1 MFHQLLAPVGN
12 SLALSALVA
21 VAPLVLLLVLLGVV
35 RMRADRA
42 ALVSLLVVLIIAVAV
57 FRLPVRT
64 ALSGTA
70 EGIAFGLVPIV
81 WIMLNAVFL
90 NRLLEESGH
99 LRWVRHT
106 FMRLSDD
113 VRVQAVVVAFCF
125 GSLLEAMAGFGA
137 PIVVVAAILLA
148 LGFSPARAAL
158 VALFA
163 DAAGTAFGSVGNPI
177 FALNKITGL
186 PVESLGAMVGR
197 QAPFM
202 ALLVPFVLLMVL
214 DGMRGVRQLWPVAL
228 TIGVGFGLGQ
238 FLASN
243 YVAFQLADLIGA
255 LVASVAAAVL
265 LRAWAPGETQRV
277 VGHQHGA
284 DDGPA
289 TTDDDTTPSGTPSDT
304 TGGGTPTGGPP
315 SAPDGGGAAST
326 PDRVTS
332 PGPAARDAAW
342 RGRPQGALLTTEPTA
357 TAVAL
362 DDQTPTRA
370 QTARAFAPYAILT
383 VLLAAASL
391 DGPIQRAVT
400 ALTTSVRWPW
410 VAVVSSSGKPLSLA
424 SFKISWIGE
433 TGSILLITAL
443 ISLAILRV
451 SPREAVRQYG
461 LAARQIRIA
470 ATTVVLVVAFAYVF
484 NLSGQA
490 TTIGVLLAGA
500 GVGFVAVSP
509 VLGWLGV
516 AASGSDT
523 SSNALFAA
531 VQVASAHRIGVSPYL
546 LAAANS
552 EAGALGKLVSPQ
564 NIAMAC
570 AAVGLSGREGW
581 LLRRSFPWSVLFLA
595 AFVVVLLLMAFGPLA
610 PLVIW

>member
-1 MFHQLLAPVGN
+1 MFHQILAPVGG

-21 VAPLVLLLVLLGVV
+21 VSPLVLLLVLLGVV

-42 ALVSLLVVLIIAVAV
+42 ALVSLLTVLVIAVAV
-57 FRLPVRT
+57 FGLPVRT

-99 LRWVRHT
+99 LRWVRHA

-148 LGFSPARAAL
+148 LGFSPARSAT

-186 PVESLGAMVGR
+186 PVDDLGAMVGR

-202 ALLVPFVLLMVL
+202 ALLVPFVLLGVL
-214 DGMRGVRQLWPVAL
+214 DGLRGVRQLWPVAL
-228 TIGVGFGLGQ
+228 TVGAGFGLGQ

-243 YVAFQLADLIGA
+243 LIAFQLADLIGA
-255 LVASVAAAVL
+255 LVAFAAAAAL
-265 LRAWAPGETQRV
+265 LRAWAPREVQRV
-277 VGHQHGA
+277 AGGDEGTA
-284 DDGPA
+284 GDGSTAARTGEAPDGTPDGPA
-289 TTDDDTTPSGTPSDT
+289 DGEDAPAGT
-304 TGGGTPTGGPP
+304 
-315 SAPDGGGAAST
+315 SAPPGR
-326 PDRVTS
+326 DRTS
-332 PGPAARDAAW
+332 RV
-342 RGRPQGALLTTEPTA
+342 RPQGALLTTERTGPA
-357 TAVAL
+357 TAL
-362 DDQTPTRA
+362 DHEAPTRA
-370 QTARAFAPYAILT
+370 QTARAFAPYAVLT
-383 VLLAAASL
+383 VLLAAVSL
-391 DGPIQRAVT
+391 DGPIQRAV
-400 ALTTSVRWPW
+400 AAVTTKVSWPG
-410 VAVVSSSGKPLSLA
+410 VDVVSSSGKPLSLA
-424 SFKISWIGE
+424 SFKIAWIGE
-433 TGSILLITAL
+433 TGSVLLITAL
-443 ISLAILRV
+443 ISLLILRV
-451 SPREAVRQYG
+451 GVREALRQYG
-461 LAARQIRIA
+461 RAAGQIRVA

-490 TTIGVLLAGA
+490 TTIGVLLSGAGA
-500 GVGFVAVSP
+500 AFVAFSP

-531 VQVASAHRIGVSPYL
+531 VQVASAQRIGVSPYL

-564 NIAMAC
+564 NIAVAC

-581 LLRRSFPWSVLFLA
+581 LLRRSFPWSLLFLA
-595 AFVVVLLLMAFGPLA
+595 VFIVILLLMAFGPLA

>member
-21 VAPLVLLLVLLGVV
+21 VAPLILLLVLLGVV

-42 ALVSLLVVLIIAVAV
+42 ALVSLLLVLIIAVAV

-202 ALLVPFVLLMVL
+202 ALLVPFVLLAVL

-277 VGHQHGA
+277 VGHQDRA

-289 TTDDDTTPSGTPSDT
+289 TTDGGTIPPADTTA
-304 TGGGTPTGGPP
+304 GGTPAGGPT
-315 SAPDGGGAAST
+315 SAPDGGAATT
-326 PDRVTS
+326 PDPVPS
-332 PGPAARDAAW
+332 PGPAARDASW
-342 RGRPQGALLTTEPTA
+342 RGRPQGALLTTERTA
-357 TAVAL
+357 AAMAL

-383 VLLAAASL
+383 VLLAATSL

-400 ALTTSVRWPW
+400 ALTTSVRWPA
-410 VAVVSSSGKPLSLA
+410 VAVISSSGKPLSLA

-461 LAARQIRIA
+461 LAARQIRTA

-531 VQVASAHRIGVSPYL
+531 VQVASAQRIGASPYL

-595 AFVVVLLLMAFGPLA
+595 VFVVVLLLMAFGPLA
-610 PLVIW
+610 PLVIR

>member
-1 MFHQLLAPVGN
+1 MFQQILAPVGG

-21 VAPLVLLLVLLGVV
+21 VCPLVLLLVLLGVV

-42 ALVSLLVVLIIAVAV
+42 ALVSLLTVLVIAVAV
-57 FRLPVRT
+57 YGLPVST

-81 WIMLNAVFL
+81 WIMINAVFL

-99 LRWVRHT
+99 LRWVRHA

-148 LGFSPARAAL
+148 LGFSPARSAT

-186 PVESLGAMVGR
+186 PVDDLGAMVGR

-202 ALLVPFVLLMVL
+202 ALLVPFVLLGVL
-214 DGMRGVRQLWPVAL
+214 DGLRGVRQLWPVAL
-228 TIGVGFGLGQ
+228 TVGAGFGLGQ

-243 YVAFQLADLIGA
+243 YIAFQLADLIGA
-255 LVASVAAAVL
+255 LVAFGAAAAVL
-265 LRAWAPGETQRV
+265 RAWTPREIHRITGSDE
-277 VGHQHGA
+277 
-284 DDGPA
+284 GP
-289 TTDDDTTPSGTPSDT
+289 TTEPS
-304 TGGGTPTGGPP
+304 GGTPAPTG
-315 SAPDGGGAAST
+315 PDGGV
-326 PDRVTS
+326 RV
-332 PGPAARDAAW
+332 
-342 RGRPQGALLTTEPTA
+342 RPQGALLTTERSGAA
-357 TAVAL
+357 TAL
-362 DDQTPTRA
+362 DDETPTRA
-370 QTARAFAPYAILT
+370 QTARAFAPYAVLT
-383 VLLAAASL
+383 VLLAVVSL
-391 DGPIQRAVT
+391 DGPIQRAVKSVK
-400 ALTTSVRWPW
+400 TSVHWPG
-410 VAVVSSSGKPLSLA
+410 VDVVSSSGEPLSLA
-424 SFKISWIGE
+424 SFKIAWFGE
-433 TGSILLITAL
+433 TGSVLLITAL
-443 ISLAILRV
+443 ISMVILRV
-451 SPREAVRQYG
+451 GVRDAVRQYG
-461 LAARQIRIA
+461 RAAAQIRVA

-490 TTIGVLLAGA
+490 TTIGVLLSGAGA
-500 GVGFVAVSP
+500 AFVALSP

-531 VQVASAHRIGVSPYL
+531 VQVASAQRIGVSPYL

-564 NIAMAC
+564 NIAVAC

-581 LLRRSFPWSVLFLA
+581 LLRRSFPWSLLFLGV
-595 AFVVVLLLMAFGPLA
+595 FIVVLLLMAFGPLA

>member
-1 MFHQLLAPVGN
+1 MFHQILAPVGG

-21 VAPLVLLLVLLGVV
+21 VCPLVLLLVLLGVV

-42 ALVSLLVVLIIAVAV
+42 ALVSLLTVLVIAVAV
-57 FRLPVRT
+57 FGLPVST

-99 LRWVRHT
+99 LRWVRHA

-148 LGFSPARAAL
+148 LGFSPARSAT

-186 PVESLGAMVGR
+186 PVDDLGAMVGR

-202 ALLVPFVLLMVL
+202 ALLVPFVLLGVL
-214 DGMRGVRQLWPVAL
+214 DGLRGVRQLWPVAL
-228 TIGVGFGLGQ
+228 TVGAGFGLGQ

-243 YVAFQLADLIGA
+243 YIAFQLADLIGA
-255 LVASVAAAVL
+255 LVAFAAAAAVL
-265 LRAWAPGETQRV
+265 QAWTPREIHRITGSDE
-277 VGHQHGA
+277 
-284 DDGPA
+284 GP
-289 TTDDDTTPSGTPSDT
+289 TTTEPS
-304 TGGGTPTGGPP
+304 GGTPAPTG
-315 SAPDGGGAAST
+315 PDGGV
-326 PDRVTS
+326 RV
-332 PGPAARDAAW
+332 
-342 RGRPQGALLTTEPTA
+342 RPQGALLATERSGAA
-357 TAVAL
+357 TAL
-362 DDQTPTRA
+362 GDETPTRA
-370 QTARAFAPYAILT
+370 QTARAFAPYAVLT
-383 VLLAAASL
+383 VLLAAVSL
-391 DGPIQRAVT
+391 DGPIQRAVK
-400 ALTTSVRWPW
+400 AVKTSVHWPG
-410 VAVVSSSGKPLSLA
+410 VDVVSSSGEPLSLA
-424 SFKISWIGE
+424 SFKIAWFGE
-433 TGSILLITAL
+433 TGSVLLITAL
-443 ISLAILRV
+443 ISMVILRV
-451 SPREAVRQYG
+451 GVRDAVRQYG
-461 LAARQIRIA
+461 RAAGQIRVA

-490 TTIGVLLAGA
+490 TTIGVLLSGAGA
-500 GVGFVAVSP
+500 AFVALSP

-531 VQVASAHRIGVSPYL
+531 VQVASAQRIGVSPYL

-564 NIAMAC
+564 NIAVAC

-581 LLRRSFPWSVLFLA
+581 LLRRSFPWSLLFLGV
-595 AFVVVLLLMAFGPLA
+595 FIVVLLLMAFGPLA